1 MTQPPPS
8 SPKPSA
14 RRTGGETRDALME
27 AAFDLVRRQGLAAT
41 SVDEICKAAGVSKG
55 AFFHHFK
62 SKDELAAAAGYHWSA
77 VTEPFFEAAPYHAP
91 DDPLARVLGY
101 IDLRREMMRGEIAE
115 FTCFAGTMVQ
125 EAWATSPAVQAAA
138 WDSMSRHAEAL
149 VADIEAAKAS
159 RGVEL
164 DARSLALH
172 MVAAVQGAFILAKAS
187 GDPAVGAAS
196 TAHLRRY
203 VELLFDRPGRLNDA

>member
-1 MTQPPPS
+1 
-8 SPKPSA
+8 
-14 RRTGGETRDALME
+14 ME
-27 AAFDLVRRQGLAAT
+27 AAFGLVRRQGLAAT
-41 SVDEICKAAGVSKG
+41 SVDEICAAAGVSKG

-101 IDLRREMMRGEIAE
+101 IDLRGEMMAGEIAE

-125 EAWATSPAVQAAA
+125 EAWATSQAVRAGA

-149 VADIEAAKAS
+149 VPDIEAATAA
-159 RGVEL
+159 RGIGDRV
-164 DARSLALH
+164 DARSLARH
-172 MVAAVQGAFILAKAS
+172 TVAVVQGAFILAKAS
-187 GDPAVGAAS
+187 GDPATGAE
-196 TAHLRRY
+196 TVRHLRRY
-203 VELLFDRPGRLNDA
+203 VELLFAVPREQNDA